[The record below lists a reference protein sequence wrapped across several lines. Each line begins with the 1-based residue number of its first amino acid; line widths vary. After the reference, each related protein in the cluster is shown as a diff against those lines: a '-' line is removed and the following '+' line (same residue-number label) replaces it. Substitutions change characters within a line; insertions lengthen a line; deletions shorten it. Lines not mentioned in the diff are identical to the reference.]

1 MISMGSTEPFLNLK
15 APTPSPKK
23 SFQFQVPKTN
33 PNWPMHLL
41 ILIITLFDESGLL
54 FPKLAIEALRGSE
67 RPGPGPRLGRARPSL
82 EAYRPR
88 GVSFLTP
95 LQRKR
100 LKKGVGK

>member
-1 MISMGSTEPFLNLK
+1 
-15 APTPSPKK
+15 
-23 SFQFQVPKTN
+23 
-33 PNWPMHLL
+33 MHLL

-88 GVSFLTP
+88 GVSFFYPPAKETFK
-95 LQRKR
+95 KR
-100 LKKGVGK
+100 GWKVTSLKIKSGSA